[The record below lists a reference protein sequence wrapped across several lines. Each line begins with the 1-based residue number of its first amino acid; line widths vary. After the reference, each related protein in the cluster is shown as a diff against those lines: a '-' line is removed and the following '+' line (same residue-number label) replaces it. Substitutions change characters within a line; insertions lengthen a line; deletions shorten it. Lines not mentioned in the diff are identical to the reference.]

1 MLSEGR
7 SSFFRLLLL
16 TERRTDSFWHVSNVV
31 LKHESGSNERTFLIL
46 VASLESSAFSSKPA
60 EFFKKKK
67 EKHRGM
73 LWAMSANINLSPYQ
87 RRLRTQGPKTT
98 CYIPRRLQAAGEEV
112 EAIYGC
118 FRGLTNTP
126 VRQLSLPIPRVS
138 PFSLACTS
146 LFLFVLH
153 PLLNRKL
160 FPSMQSVIHAPASK
174 TLPACFV
181 CRTDG
186 NPSNK
191 VPRLSPLFF
200 KVSPQATAL
209 FFLLTGRRRPSLLKN
224 SLKVNAFEFFYA
236 ANSQS
241 P

>member
-60 EFFKKKK
+60 EFLKKKK

-209 FFLLTGRRRPSLLKN
+209 FFPFDGEKTALVIKEL
-224 SLKVNAFEFFYA
+224 VE
-236 ANSQS
+236 SQCL
-241 P
+241 

>member
-1 MLSEGR
+1 MRGH
-7 SSFFRLLLL
+7 FCYWLLLWRAL
-16 TERRTDSFWHVSNVV
+16 PSLQSQQSF
-31 LKHESGSNERTFLIL
+31 L
-46 VASLESSAFSSKPA
+46 
-60 EFFKKKK
+60 KKKK

>member
-1 MLSEGR
+1 M
-7 SSFFRLLLL
+7 
-16 TERRTDSFWHVSNVV
+16 V

-60 EFFKKKK
+60 EFKKKKK

-209 FFLLTGRRRPSLLKN
+209 FFPFDGEKTALVIKEL
-224 SLKVNAFEFFYA
+224 VE
-236 ANSQS
+236 SQCL
-241 P
+241 